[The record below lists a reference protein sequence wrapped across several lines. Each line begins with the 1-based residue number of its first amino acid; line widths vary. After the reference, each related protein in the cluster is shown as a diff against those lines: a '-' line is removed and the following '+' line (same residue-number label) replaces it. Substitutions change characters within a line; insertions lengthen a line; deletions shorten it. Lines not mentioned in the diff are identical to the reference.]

1 MTETLEE
8 TFTEMV
14 EGPVL
19 TTSTEAVPKRKKRQK
34 LGPEHAEMIVE
45 GVKKRVAEILAES
58 EARMAL
64 VEAAPGAD
72 ARTGGRSEAGDVFTR
87 NRAAVHAAAGPARPA
102 PRPGRRRSSC
112 SGPLSSPARS
122 TIRSS
127 RHTGGSGKRT
137 APAAGAITSATTNES
152 PRTGTMRSG
161 PPALER
167 DGRDRARRA
176 CA

>member
-87 NRAAVHAAAGPARPA
+87 GVRARDRNGGRYGPRFGDLPQTNNRFKHHETKRTYKYW
-102 PRPGRRRSSC
+102 GRR
-112 SGPLSSPARS
+112 PE
-122 TIRSS
+122 
-127 RHTGGSGKRT
+127 GG
-137 APAAGAITSATTNES
+137 
-152 PRTGTMRSG
+152 
-161 PPALER
+161 
-167 DGRDRARRA
+167 
-176 CA
+176 C

>member
-87 NRAAVHAAAGPARPA
+87 NRAAVHAAAG
-102 PRPGRRRSSC
+102 
-112 SGPLSSPARS
+112 
-122 TIRSS
+122 
-127 RHTGGSGKRT
+127 
-137 APAAGAITSATTNES
+137 AITSATTNES

>member
-64 VEAAPGAD
+64 VET
-72 ARTGGRSEAGDVFTR
+72 ARGVRARDRNGGRYGPRFGDLPQTN
-87 NRAAVHAAAGPARPA
+87 NRFKHHETKRTYKYW
-102 PRPGRRRSSC
+102 GRR
-112 SGPLSSPARS
+112 PE
-122 TIRSS
+122 
-127 RHTGGSGKRT
+127 GG
-137 APAAGAITSATTNES
+137 
-152 PRTGTMRSG
+152 
-161 PPALER
+161 
-167 DGRDRARRA
+167 
-176 CA
+176 C